1 MEATAHITAN
11 IHITTINFFASGHDH
26 DVAQEMQ
33 SIIFV
38 LVSAGAMYVITP
50 LGIISWQKNIR
61 STLTYLY
68 HLDSLLLCALART
81 KIVTRNAC
89 CMEPSFCSGW
99 KITPFTY

>member
-11 IHITTINFFASGHDH
+11 IHITTINFFADGHYH

-50 LGIISWQKNIR
+50 PGEYFLAEEYQIYSYISLSSRIIAFVCLGENEDRK
-61 STLTYLY
+61 
-68 HLDSLLLCALART
+68 
-81 KIVTRNAC
+81 
-89 CMEPSFCSGW
+89 
-99 KITPFTY
+99 